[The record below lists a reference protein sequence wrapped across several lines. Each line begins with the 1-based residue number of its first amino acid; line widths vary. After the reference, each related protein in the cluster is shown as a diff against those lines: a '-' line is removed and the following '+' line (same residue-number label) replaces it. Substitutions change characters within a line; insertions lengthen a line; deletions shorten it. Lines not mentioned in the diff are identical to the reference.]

1 MTNQK
6 KPTNHVDQFKE
17 ITIDW
22 RAKAVELLG
31 KIPHVP
37 TEYTDAQNI
46 HWDVRFIYDYV
57 RTTYE
62 DAFVNALNA
71 GIPGLC
77 STLKAEDLLDSAL
90 DAIVE
95 ITRDEWFKEYYA
107 PSGITVSEMNQQHQ
121 DNLKANKIRLREHI
135 VKYKLFFRELTL
147 EIYDEVYGF
156 TGRPCTDLW
165 TTHENEEGR
174 LVCKNE
180 GDFRII
186 EWEMMKLDEDG
197 LYIRPHHLG
206 TDVDLDTYITSP
218 VQVSSRIL
226 KDREVCVI
234 GFNLIGEHEFDHS
247 GMKSV
252 LRGLGAN
259 PTSHLSAQTDLIV
272 ASRLETL
279 TPVDRQSLA
288 NAQARGIH
296 VVSEETIVGF
306 LNTSSAPKASKKKK
320 N

>member
-22 RAKAVELLG
+22 RSKAVELLG

-46 HWDVRFIYDYV
+46 HWDVRFVYDYV
-57 RTTYE
+57 RATYE

-71 GIPGLC
+71 GIPGL
-77 STLKAEDLLDSAL
+77 SSALKAEDILESAL
-90 DAIVE
+90 DAIIE
-95 ITRDEWFKEYYA
+95 ITRGEWFQEYY
-107 PSGITVSEMNQQHQ
+107 PSSGITVSEMNQQHAE
-121 DNLKANKIRLREHI
+121 NLAANKVRLREHI
-135 VKYKLFFRELTL
+135 AKYKLFFRELTL
-147 EIYDEVYGF
+147 EIYDEVYNF

-165 TTHENEEGR
+165 TTREDEEGR
-174 LVCKNE
+174 LHCKNE

-197 LYIRPHHLG
+197 LYIRPQYHG
-206 TDVDLDTYITSP
+206 ADVDLDTYITSP

-226 KDREVCVI
+226 KDREVCVV
-234 GFNLIGEHEFDHS
+234 GFNLVGAHEFDHS

-259 PTSHLSAQTDLIV
+259 PASFLSAQTDLVV
-272 ASRLETL
+272 ASRLDTL
-279 TPVDRQSLA
+279 TPVDRQTLA
-288 NAQARGIH
+288 SAQARGIH
-296 VVSEETIVGF
+296 VVPEETIIGF
-306 LNTSSAPKASKKKK
+306 LNATSAPKKKNKKK
-320 N
+320 